1 MFRLSLTKCGIICGA
16 LAGSL
21 VAKKS
26 VPPSAGTF
34 PTNGAIFVVLL
45 VGVILIVAALTFF
58 PADALGPIVEHLVMM
73 HGKLY

>member
-1 MFRLSLTKCGIICGA
+1 MLFGRFMMKIPVLA

-21 VAKKS
+21 AGKKVA
-26 VPPSAGTF
+26 PPSAGTF

-58 PADALGPIVEHLVMM
+58 PADALGPIVEHLAMM
-73 HGKLY
+73 QGKLY